1 MKKMVA
7 ILIVCTAFLG
17 SVFADVTFGV
27 KAGGGL
33 TNPSQ
38 FIFDE
43 WGIPDE
49 FQKNTFNFMG
59 GIFVDYPL
67 NNVFSIE
74 SGIYYAP
81 RSLKI
86 EYLYENYHD
95 YQKQNISWRSTCD
108 IEMKMSYLE
117 IPMLLK
123 IHTDVITPYAGI
135 SAAILLGNDGI
146 DYITTGT
153 GYDQDGTI
161 NYDNTNDISASN
173 IKDCLNSLV
182 FNAQMGLQY
191 NLTDSIVIDIRY
203 VLGLSAIEKYYEIS
217 EAENNRLQG
226 LTEKERNTW
235 YNEHPF
241 RYDGTVNTYED
252 TESISLSSLYLMV
265 GYQF

>member
-1 MKKMVA
+1 MKKMVV
-7 ILIVCTAFLG
+7 ILIVCAAFL
-17 SVFADVTFGV
+17 SNLYAEFTFGV

-38 FIFDE
+38 FIIDE

-49 FQKNTFNFMG
+49 FQKNTFSFMG

-67 NNVFSIE
+67 NDVFSIE
-74 SGIYYAP
+74 SGVYYSP
-81 RSLKI
+81 RSINI
-86 EYLYENYHD
+86 EYLYENYYD
-95 YQKQNISWRSTCD
+95 YQYQNITWRSTYA

-117 IPMLLK
+117 IPVLLK
-123 IHTDVITPYAGI
+123 MHTDVITPYAGI
-135 SAAILLGNDGI
+135 SAAILMGNNGI
-146 DYITTGT
+146 NYTSTAT
-153 GYDQDGTI
+153 GYNLDGTV
-161 NYDNTNDISASN
+161 NYDANNDFSTSD

-191 NLTDSIVIDIRY
+191 TLNDSIVLDLRY

-217 EAENNRLQG
+217 EAENDRIQA
-226 LTEKERNTW
+226 LTPNERAKW

-241 RYDGTVNTYED
+241 RYDGTIKTYED
-252 TESISLSSLYLMV
+252 TESITLSSLYLMV